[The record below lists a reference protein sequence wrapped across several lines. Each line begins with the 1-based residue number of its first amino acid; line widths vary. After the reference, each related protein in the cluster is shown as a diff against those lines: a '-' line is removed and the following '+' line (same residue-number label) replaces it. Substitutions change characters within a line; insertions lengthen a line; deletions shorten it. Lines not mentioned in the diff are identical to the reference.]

1 MASINIS
8 FQLSNAKGLEKIIY
22 FDGLGYNL
30 IIHPTIHGEPLLTSQ
45 AFYYLKNL
53 DSIAQLN
60 IDISQPKLNST
71 QIEYLIDNYL
81 FEYSAKNPKSKL
93 TTKVDEYA
101 YWKDNIHSLYH
112 HYDQANT
119 GALVVDKWNDPT
131 VIDIQPIDDNNV
143 DFSDWCIPKNYTK
156 SIIHEYV
163 LKMQAL
169 LDKKVMLFINPN
181 EYRDGY
187 MGKKRIF
194 DFIETPLDLY
204 QAEKLD
210 NIRRIN
216 EEDELIIK
224 SSYSSDYD
232 VSIPVERIHCQNL
245 YNPLLLSY
253 YFAGLNAKNALNSF
267 VGFYNVVEY
276 YFEEAPTLLNIN
288 VRFEKEQLKAVITL
302 LTNHLEIDTFLKG
315 QFFSHYTELCNDIV
329 TSSSINIKG
338 FDIGSSDYINEL
350 ARWLYEIR
358 CAVVHSK
365 KTRRG
370 QITAVFEPYS
380 IESNNLNIA
389 IPIIQWLAILCIKK
403 DYSLG
408 NGRTSL

>member
-1 MASINIS
+1 MASIDIR
-8 FQLSNAKGLEKIIY
+8 FQLSNAKGLEKIIC
-22 FDGLGYNL
+22 FDGLGYDL
-30 IIHPTIHGEPLLTSQ
+30 TIHPTIHGEPLLTSQ

-53 DSIAQLN
+53 DSIARLN
-60 IDISQPKLNST
+60 IDISQPQLDST

-93 TTKVDEYA
+93 TTKVEEYV
-101 YWKDNIHSLYH
+101 YWKDDIYNLYH

-119 GALVVDKWNDPT
+119 GALIVDKWNDPT
-131 VIDIQPIDDNNV
+131 VIDIQPIGDNV
-143 DFSDWCIPKNYTK
+143 DFSDWCIPKNYTD
-156 SIIHEYV
+156 SIVHEYV

-194 DFIETPLDLY
+194 DFIEIPLDLY

-210 NIRRIN
+210 SIRRIN
-216 EEDELIIK
+216 EEDVLTIE

-232 VSIPVERIHCQNL
+232 AHISVERIHCQNL

-253 YFAGLNAKNALNSF
+253 YFAGLNAKNALNGF

-276 YFEEAPTLLNIN
+276 YFEEAPTLLNISA
-288 VRFEKEQLKAVITL
+288 RFEKEQLEAVITL
-302 LTNHLEIDTFLKG
+302 LTNHLDIDTFLKG
-315 QFFSHYTELCNDIV
+315 LASSQYTELCNDIV
-329 TSSSINIKG
+329 TSSSINISG
-338 FDIGSSDYINEL
+338 FNIGSSDYINEL

-370 QITAVFEPYS
+370 QTTAIFEPYS
-380 IESNNLNIA
+380 IESNNPNVA
-389 IPIIQWLAILCIKK
+389 VPIIQWLAILCIKK
-403 DYSLG
+403 DYLLG
-408 NGRTSL
+408 NGKTSL

>member
-8 FQLSNAKGLEKIIY
+8 FQLSNAKGLEKIIC
-22 FDGLGYNL
+22 FDGLGYDL
-30 IIHPTIHGEPLLTSQ
+30 TIHPTIHGEPLLTSQ

-60 IDISQPKLNST
+60 IDISQPQLNST

-81 FEYSAKNPKSKL
+81 FEYSATNPKSKL

-101 YWKDNIHSLYH
+101 YWEDDIHNLYH
-112 HYDQANT
+112 SYDQANT
-119 GALVVDKWNDPT
+119 GALIVDKWNDPT
-131 VIDIQPIDDNNV
+131 VLDIKPIDDNV
-143 DFSDWCIPKNYTK
+143 DFSDWCVPKNY
-156 SIIHEYV
+156 IDPIVHEYI

-169 LDKKVMLFINPN
+169 LDKKVMLFITPN
-181 EYRDGY
+181 QYRDGY

-194 DFIETPLDLY
+194 DFVEGPLDLY
-204 QAEKLD
+204 QAEQLD
-210 NIRRIN
+210 RVRKIN
-216 EEDELIIK
+216 GEDEFIIN

-232 VSIPVERIHCQNL
+232 VCIPVEHIYCQNL

-253 YFAGLNAKNALNSF
+253 YFAGLNAKNALNGF
-267 VGFYNVVEY
+267 VGFYNVAEY
-276 YFEEAPTLLNIN
+276 YFEEAPILINIKT
-288 VRFEKEQLKAVITL
+288 RSEKEQLKAVISL
-302 LTNHLEIDTFLKG
+302 LANHLEIDTFLKS
-315 QFFSHYTELCNDIV
+315 QSSCLCADLCNDIV
-329 TSSSINIKG
+329 TSSGINISG
-338 FDIGSSDYINEL
+338 FNINSSDFVDEL

-365 KTRRG
+365 KTRGG
-370 QITAVFEPYS
+370 QITAIFEPYS
-380 IESNNLNIA
+380 VESSNISIA
-389 IPIIQWLAILCIKK
+389 IPVIQWLAVSCIKK

>member
-8 FQLSNAKGLEKIIY
+8 FQLSNAKGLEKIIC
-22 FDGLGYNL
+22 FDGLGYDL

-60 IDISQPKLNST
+60 IDVSQPKLNST

-81 FEYSAKNPKSKL
+81 FEYCAINPKSKL
-93 TTKVDEYA
+93 TTKVEEYA
-101 YWKDNIHSLYH
+101 YWKDDIHSLYH

-119 GALVVDKWNDPT
+119 GALIVDKWNDPT
-131 VIDIQPIDDNNV
+131 VADIQPIDDNV
-143 DFSDWCIPKNYTK
+143 DFSDWCIPKNYTD

-163 LKMQAL
+163 SKMQAL
-169 LDKKVMLFINPN
+169 LDKKVMLFITPN
-181 EYRDGY
+181 QYRNGY

-194 DFIETPLDLY
+194 DFIEGPLDLY
-204 QAEKLD
+204 QAEQLD
-210 NIRRIN
+210 NTRRIGD
-216 EEDELIIK
+216 EDEFIIK

-232 VSIPVERIHCQNL
+232 VCIPIERIHCENL

-253 YFAGLNAKNALNSF
+253 YFSGLNAKNSLNSF

-276 YFEEAPTLLNIN
+276 YFEEAPALIGIN
-288 VRFEKEQLKAVITL
+288 ARFEKEQLKAVIAL
-302 LTNHLEIDTFLKG
+302 LTNHNGIDIFLKN
-315 QFFSHYTELCNDIV
+315 QSSSFYTDLPNDIV
-329 TSSSINIKG
+329 TSSSINISG
-338 FDIGSSDYINEL
+338 FNIVSSDMINEL

-365 KTRRG
+365 KTRKG
-370 QITAVFEPYS
+370 QTTAIFKPYS
-380 IESNNLNIA
+380 IESNNINIA

-403 DYSLG
+403 DFSLG
-408 NGRTSL
+408 NGKTDL